1 MKLAVLLYGQPRFWD
16 LSHESII
23 QETTFENSTTD
34 YYFHFW
40 DQVAYGHNDWESG
53 GKLTQ
58 EDKDKIVSIYKPRK
72 HLFTDYSPLEK
83 VEEEVFKM
91 VEGCKDGG
99 KMEPLNLAKSIFEV
113 CEPEHLRYYLGQFV
127 SLQQGAELID
137 EEYDYI
143 FRVRTDVLF
152 VTPDMYEEE
161 RFYKSDKQLFYHR
174 LHKKEKGIFCKY
186 GDLQIWEGAY
196 NTHDRIETPT
206 SEGVNN
212 EEVRKEVLG
221 ALSELGAF
229 EDHQPKKRTI
239 YEQFSF
245 LNDELYAKKR
255 GGKCNVYN
263 SKKQYLHMKD
273 WYLVGSGADMLW
285 SIKQYINTILIMIEK
300 SRKFL
305 EEDGIDI
312 NWAAGEIVCGEVLG
326 LNGINAGELGHEFLD
341 RMTIPNRILKIANK
355 DTKQCILDRPH
366 VRVLADSDIPLKE
379 QYKKIIIK
387 ENGS

>member
-16 LSHESII
+16 LSYESII
-23 QETTFENSTTD
+23 QETTFEDSTTD

-40 DQVAYGHNDWESG
+40 DRVAYGHNDWDSG

-58 EDKDKIVSIYKPRK
+58 EDKDKIVSIYKPKK
-72 HLFTDYSPLEK
+72 HLFTDYKPLEK

-91 VEGCKDGG
+91 VEGCKEKLKFFYKDGG
-99 KMEPLNLAKSIFEV
+99 KMEPLNLSKTIFEA
-113 CEPEHLRYYLGQFV
+113 CEPWHLRYYLGQFV
-127 SLQQGAELID
+127 SLQQGAELIN

-174 LHKKEKGIFCKY
+174 LHRQEKGIFCKY
-186 GDLQIWEGAY
+186 GDLQIWEGAKDP
-196 NTHDRIETPT
+196 NGDR
-206 SEGVNN
+206 S
-212 EEVRKEVLG
+212 
-221 ALSELGAF
+221 
-229 EDHQPKKRTI
+229 DQQPIKRTT

-245 LNDELYAKKR
+245 LNNELYAKKR
-255 GGKCNVYN
+255 GGNCNVYN

-285 SIKQYINTILIMIEK
+285 SIKQYINTIILMIDK

-305 EEDGIDI
+305 KEDGIDI
-312 NWAAGEIVCGEVLG
+312 NWAAGELVCGEVLG
-326 LNGINAGELGHEFLD
+326 LNCINAGELGHEFLD

-355 DTKQCILDRPH
+355 DTKQCILDRHH

-379 QYKKIIIK
+379 QYKKIITNK
-387 ENGS
+387 K

>member
-58 EDKDKIVSIYKPRK
+58 EDKDKIVSIYKPK
-72 HLFTDYSPLEK
+72 KYLFTDYKPLEK

-174 LHKKEKGIFCKY
+174 LHRREKGIFCKY
-186 GDLQIWEGAY
+186 GDLQIWEGAR
-196 NTHDRIETPT
+196 NANDEIETPT
-206 SEGVNN
+206 NTGQT
-212 EEVRKEVLG
+212 LLTWG
-221 ALSELGAF
+221 AEFGAW
-229 EDHQPKKRTI
+229 EDHQPIKRTI

-379 QYKKIIIK
+379 QYKKIIDSSIK
-387 ENGS
+387 